1 MTDFATS
8 KDGTRIAYESL
19 GSGPALVLVDGAL
32 NSRAFGAAKD
42 VAKALADS
50 YTVYWY
56 DRRGRGESGDTLPYA
71 PAREIDDLAAVIA
84 AAGGGAYVMGQ
95 SSGAALVLEAAAS
108 GLKMRKLA
116 SYEAPYVGQSTD
128 FLAKQKQLI
137 ADGDRKGAVDYFMTT
152 MVGGPFFMPL
162 MMRLMPKV
170 FRELQA
176 VAHTLPYDTELLNGF
191 EVPTERFASIKT
203 PALVMGGSKFKP
215 NMKKA
220 VYDVAGA
227 VPDATLVILEGQT
240 HQVSP
245 AVLAPALK
253 EFFQ

>member
-1 MTDFATS
+1 MTSFATS
-8 KDGTRIAYESL
+8 NDGTRIAYESI

-32 NSRAFGAAKD
+32 NSRNFGAAKD
-42 VAKALADS
+42 VAVALADS

-56 DRRGRGESGDTLPYA
+56 DRRGRGDSGDTLPYA
-71 PAREIDDLAAVIA
+71 PAREIEDLAAVIA
-84 AAGGGAYVMGQ
+84 AAGGDAYVMGQ
-95 SSGAALVLEAAAS
+95 SSGGAIALEAAAS
-108 GLKMRKLA
+108 GVAMIKVA

-137 ADGDRKGAVDYFMTT
+137 AEGNRKGAVDYFMTT

-170 FRELQA
+170 HAQLQA
-176 VAHTLPYDTELLNGF
+176 VAHTLPYDTELLDGF
-191 EVPTERFASIKT
+191 EVPQRFATITT
-203 PALVMGGSKFKP
+203 PTLVMGGSKYKAP
-215 NMKKA
+215 MKKA
-220 VYDVAGA
+220 VHEVAAIVPGA
-227 VPDATLVILEGQT
+227 KLEILDGQT

-245 AVLAPALK
+245 AVLVPRLK

>member
-8 KDGTRIAYESL
+8 KDGTRIAYESV
-19 GSGPALVLVDGAL
+19 GSGPALVLVDGAM
-32 NSRAFGAAKD
+32 NSRNFGAAKD

-71 PAREIDDLAAVIA
+71 PQREVEDLAAVIE
-84 AAGGGAYVMGQ
+84 AAGGDAYVMGQ
-95 SSGAALVLEAAAS
+95 SSGGALVLEAAAS
-108 GLKMRKLA
+108 GVKMRKLA

-128 FLAKQKQLI
+128 FLAKQKQFI
-137 ADGDRKGAVDYFMTT
+137 ADGDRKGAIDYFMTT

-162 MMRLMPKV
+162 VMRLMPKV
-170 FRELQA
+170 HTQLQA

-191 EVPTERFASIKT
+191 EVPARLASIEAPT
-203 PALVMGGSKFKP
+203 LVMGGSKYKP

-220 VYDVAGA
+220 VHDVAA
-227 VPDATLVILEGQT
+227 VVPGATLVILDGQT

-245 AVLAPALK
+245 AVLAPTLK